1 METLRRRPEPSRPKE
16 EDVPVPRAADLPA
29 PNPSPA
35 ASGGVQVIWGASV
48 QILELGGMQ
57 VQHARQLLQTLMSV
71 DPAAPVLIN
80 GAPARG
86 NERINAGDTVE
97 FVIHAGEKGR
107 GN

>member
-1 METLRRRPEPSRPKE
+1 
-16 EDVPVPRAADLPA
+16 
-29 PNPSPA
+29 
-35 ASGGVQVIWGASV
+35 
-48 QILELGGMQ
+48 MQ